1 MDAQKFGAFVA
12 ACRKERNMTQADL
25 AIKIQVTDKAIS
37 RWERG
42 VGFPDINTIEPLAN
56 ALGISV
62 LELMKSE
69 KLKTNQITG
78 EDATE
83 LITDTLSIVKSQRKQ
98 ERKMVALILGITF
111 VFVAFILFFDNMQW
125 QADEIFFFGAGV
137 VFPLACI
144 CGSIALIGTGIW
156 RKIKG
161 KPCGQTFAIA
171 IGLFLFLVIFFGL
184 FFLAGVLGNGP
195 VPN

>member
-12 ACRKERNMTQADL
+12 ECRKERKMTQADL
-25 AIKIQVTDKAIS
+25 ALKIQVTDKAIS

-69 KLKTNQITG
+69 RLKTNQITG
-78 EDATE
+78 EDASE
-83 LITDTLSIVKSQRKQ
+83 FITDTLGLVKIQRKQ

-111 VFVAFILFFDNMQW
+111 VFIIFILFFDHMQW
-125 QADEIFFFGAGV
+125 QTDKIIFFGAGV
-137 VFPLACI
+137 VFPLACV
-144 CGSIALIGTGIW
+144 CGSIALIGTGIL

-171 IGLFLFLVIFFGL
+171 IGLLLFMVIFFGL
-184 FFLAGVLGNGP
+184 FFLAGVLGIGP

>member
-1 MDAQKFGAFVA
+1 MDVQKFGAFVA
-12 ACRKERNMTQADL
+12 ECRKERNMTQADL
-25 AIKIQVTDKAIS
+25 ARKIQVTDKAIS

-42 VGFPDINTIEPLAN
+42 VGFPDINTIEPLADS
-56 ALGISV
+56 LGISI

-69 KLKTNQITG
+69 RLKTDRITG

-98 ERKMVALILGITF
+98 ERKMAALILGTTF
-111 VFVAFILFFDNMQW
+111 VFAAFILFFDNMQW
-125 QADEIFFFGAGV
+125 QADKIIFFGAGV
-137 VFPLACI
+137 IFPLACV
-144 CGSIALIGTGIW
+144 CGSITLIGTGIW
-156 RKIKG
+156 RKTKG

-171 IGLFLFLVIFFGL
+171 IGLLLFLVIFFGL
-184 FFLAGVLGNGP
+184 FFLAGVLRIGP